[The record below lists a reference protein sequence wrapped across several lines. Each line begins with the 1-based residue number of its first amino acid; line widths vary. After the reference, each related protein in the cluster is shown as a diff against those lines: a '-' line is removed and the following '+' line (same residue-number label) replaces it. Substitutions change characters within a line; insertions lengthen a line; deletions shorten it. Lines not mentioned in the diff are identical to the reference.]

1 MRLPA
6 FAACIWIPL
15 MSDMCS
21 FFAFKCWDSPRL
33 LFLVLVASF
42 LALVL
47 VLVLLRRHTTPRRL
61 LPLPSRVVMCVE
73 WWVTVRCKKIGELT
87 QAAAASSSPPTFLPT
102 HVCVTHWPVIL
113 CLCVHP
119 HLNALRMASY

>member
-1 MRLPA
+1 
-6 FAACIWIPL
+6 

-21 FFAFKCWDSPRL
+21 FFAFKCWDSLRL

-61 LPLPSRVVMCVE
+61 LPLPSRV
-73 WWVTVRCKKIGELT
+73 GN
-87 QAAAASSSPPTFLPT
+87 
-102 HVCVTHWPVIL
+102 VCEVVGDSEVQENW
-113 CLCVHP
+113 
-119 HLNALRMASY
+119 